1 MSSMSEEMNETTA
14 SLVAPKIA
22 IVGRPNV
29 GKSTLFNRLFGRKRA
44 LVHDLPGVTR
54 DRLEEE
60 TEWWVNKQRYKL
72 KLIDTGGLGGET
84 FAEDIANQVQLALN
98 EADLVIALFDAQAG
112 YTPADQEVIQRM
124 IRSGLGDR
132 DIPIF
137 GIVNKIDDHKHEE
150 LVHEFY
156 ESGLA
161 PIYGVSAEHDRGTD
175 ELKKMIVE
183 SLIAD
188 GKLEASPD
196 EEEEV
201 RDLTPKIA
209 IVGKPNV
216 GKSTFVNAVLGENR
230 MIVSDVAGTTID
242 SVDTHVELDG
252 KKLILIDTA
261 GIRRKSKTEQ
271 GVEVLSIV
279 QSRKAL
285 ERCDIAI
292 LMLDADGGAK
302 DQDEKISGLIEEVG
316 CSVILCVNK
325 WDTQRNKKGVSKDSA
340 VEEIRNRF
348 AHLKYAP
355 ILFTSAKEK
364 TGFQDLAE
372 LAHDILEQRRL
383 KIQTKEFT
391 EWVKSASEIHNPY
404 NVKFYMCHQSGR
416 HPPTFVCH
424 VSDPEKVHFSLQ
436 RHLVNAMRER
446 WGYMGSPIR
455 LLFVKGKSRTGPA
468 RKQDPSTGPKLLPSK
483 KNRSSHAV
491 K

>member
-1 MSSMSEEMNETTA
+1 MSD
-14 SLVAPKIA
+14 LGAPKVA

-60 TEWWVNKQRYKL
+60 AEWWVNKKRYKL

-84 FAEDIANQVQLALN
+84 FAEDIAHQVQLALN
-98 EADLVIALFDAQAG
+98 EADLVLALFDAQSG

-124 IRSGLGDR
+124 IRSGLAGR

-137 GIVNKIDDHKHEE
+137 GVVNKIDDNKHEE

-161 PIYGVSAEHDRGTD
+161 PIFGVSAEHDRGMD
-175 ELKKMIVE
+175 DLQKAVVE
-183 SLIAD
+183 ALEEA
-188 GKLEASPD
+188 GKLDASP
-196 EEEEV
+196 ETEEEV
-201 RDLTPKIA
+201 RDLTPRIA

-216 GKSTFVNAVLGENR
+216 GKSTFVNAVLGQDR

-242 SVDTHVELDG
+242 SIDTEVELDG

-271 GVEVLSIV
+271 GVEVLSVV

-292 LMLDADGGAK
+292 LMIDAEGGSK
-302 DQDEKISGLIEEVG
+302 DQDEKIGGLIEEVG

-325 WDTQRNKKGVSKDSA
+325 WDTQRNKKGVNKDSA
-340 VEEIRNRF
+340 VEEIRRNF
-348 AHLKYAP
+348 DYLKYAP

-372 LAHDILEQRRL
+372 LAYDIMEQRRL
-383 KIQTKEFT
+383 KIQTREFT
-391 EWVKSASEIHNPY
+391 EWVREESEIHNPY
-404 NVKFYMCHQSGR
+404 NVKFYMSHQSGR

-424 VSDPEKVHFSLQ
+424 VSDPKKVHFSLS
-436 RHLVNAMRER
+436 RHLVNAMREK

-455 LLFVKGKSRTGPA
+455 LLFVQGKSRTGPG
-468 RKQDPSTGPKLLPSK
+468 RKNDPADGPRLLPSK
-483 KNRSSHAV
+483 KNRSRHAE